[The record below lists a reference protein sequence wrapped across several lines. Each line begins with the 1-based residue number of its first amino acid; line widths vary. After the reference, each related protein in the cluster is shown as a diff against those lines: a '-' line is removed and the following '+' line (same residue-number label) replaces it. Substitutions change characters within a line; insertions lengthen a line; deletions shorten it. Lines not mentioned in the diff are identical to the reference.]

1 MKKSKQKTTMTIVVM
16 LAIVIA
22 VSIGFWQVMEGKR
35 TEEQEQ
41 QLLKSNNEEVNALLK
56 KDFESN
62 YPSTAREVLK
72 VYSRI
77 NVCIYN
83 QDLSKKEITAL
94 TEKMRKLFDE
104 ELLAVNPLDEQLE
117 DLNTE
122 IKEYKDTKK
131 SISNYVIDK
140 DSTIAEKEMDG
151 KEYANVNVSYLIK
164 EGDGYAKT
172 YEQFLLRKDTQG
184 RWKIV
189 GWQLIEDT
197 SNENENSEEIEQE

>member
-22 VSIGFWQVMEGKR
+22 VAIGFWQVMEGKR

-94 TEKMRKLFDE
+94 TEKMRNLFDE

-197 SNENENSEEIEQE
+197 EKENENSEEIEQE

>member
-22 VSIGFWQVMEGKR
+22 VAIGFWQVMEGKR

-94 TEKMRKLFDE
+94 TEKMRNLFDE

>member
-22 VSIGFWQVMEGKR
+22 VAIGFWQVMEGKR
-35 TEEQEQ
+35 TEEQDQ

-94 TEKMRKLFDE
+94 TEKMRNLFDE

>member
-16 LAIVIA
+16 LAIVSA

-94 TEKMRKLFDE
+94 TEKMRNLFDE

-197 SNENENSEEIEQE
+197 EKENENSEEIEQE